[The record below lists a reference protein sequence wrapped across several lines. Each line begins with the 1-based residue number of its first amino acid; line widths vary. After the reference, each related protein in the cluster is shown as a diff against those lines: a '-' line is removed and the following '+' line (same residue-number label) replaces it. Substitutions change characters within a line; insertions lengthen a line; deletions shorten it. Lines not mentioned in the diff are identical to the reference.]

1 MQAEKSGVED
11 SDTITDFQIPK
22 EKLKEI
28 LKWLPFFVVFD
39 AYTLRGKN
47 GKTNFL
53 ETDVWFLTENL
64 PLISERTFQKN
75 FPSIP
80 NFQAKILLYL
90 VEGYDHTCA
99 MASDTKFFQAGG
111 TCFARKSAFD

>member
-1 MQAEKSGVED
+1 MSNQNFYECQVVVSLKKVPLISRKGVYK
-11 SDTITDFQIPK
+11 T
-22 EKLKEI
+22 
-28 LKWLPFFVVFD
+28 
-39 AYTLRGKN
+39 
-47 GKTNFL
+47 GKTNFF

-80 NFQAKILLYL
+80 NFQVKILLYL

-99 MASDTKFFQAGG
+99 TASDTKFFQAGG